1 MTDVRRDRWAEWRM
15 PVNELTR
22 LSFGVVS
29 VGAASFVSSDG
40 AIAWS
45 CENGLVGTMND
56 AETGGKGLVLI
67 SKNSIREMLNPTQ
80 VGKSASRQVHYAAL
94 TKLRE
99 LIRASVIVESHFD
112 LRKGHD
118 MKRSAA
124 NGVNEEILIDVAY
137 AALRMD
143 AETYRAKITFK
154 RYRDPNTTEKVYAY
168 HVTKIE
174 VLTGNLVHAAKDTDP
189 KANTPITNQEEANL
203 HLTADILLNGVCDVN
218 GVPLLEGENE
228 VSAKLIDGKQLAANL
243 RGEIAAGV
251 AALKAEKGV
260 TPGLAVILVGDN
272 PASVSYVTAK
282 EKACAE
288 AGMYSREIRMPA
300 TIAES
305 ELLDK
310 IAALNADPAIH
321 GILVQL
327 PLPKGFDEKKV
338 IRAIAPEKDV
348 DGFTPIN
355 VGKMLIGEPCFLPC
369 TPHGIIKLIEFS
381 GMDVRGKHAV
391 VIGRSNIVG
400 KPVAVLLSRKET
412 NATVTLCHT
421 GTPDISKFTKEAD
434 VVVVAAGRPNT
445 VTGDMLKEGAVV
457 IDVGVNHVPDAT
469 KPRGYRLVGDAD
481 FESCAQVASA
491 ITPVPGGVG
500 PMTITMLLWN
510 TLEGARAVGR
520 AI

>member
-1 MTDVRRDRWAEWRM
+1 MIDLKRVGWAEWRM

-67 SKNSIREMLNPTQ
+67 SKNSIREMLNPAQ

-218 GVPLLEGENE
+218 GVSLLEGENE

-243 RGEIAAGV
+243 RGEITAGV
-251 AALKAEKGV
+251 AALKNEKGV

-300 TIAES
+300 TITES

-338 IRAIAPEKDV
+338 IDAIAPEKDV

-355 VGKMLIGEPCFLPC
+355 VGKMLIGEECFLPC

-381 GMDVRGKHAV
+381 GMDLKGKHAV

-400 KPVAVLLSRKET
+400 KPVAVLLARKET

-421 GTPDISKFTKEAD
+421 GTPDVGAFTRQAD

-445 VTGDMLKEGAVV
+445 LTGDMLKEGAVV
-457 IDVGVNHVPDAT
+457 IDVGVNRVPDDT
-469 KPRGYRLVGDAD
+469 KPKGYRLCGDAD
-481 FESCAQVASA
+481 FESCAKVASA

-510 TLEGARAVGR
+510 TLESAKRTCK
-520 AI
+520 